1 MKTFL
6 KTLIGGALGVGAL
19 YVVGKICYE
28 AGKDVAKAEQQIEKQ
43 LKTETVD
50 YYASGEHVAQIE
62 MNLDELDPIDKKP
75 ENAKEEMSEAIDEAF
90 EKDSKPTMLGRLV
103 NKVKNAKLF
112 MAAKKAFEKSNKSP
126 GILSSLLTNPDG
138 AKIEAYVRDGGVQ
151 ISVKPRAA

>member
-28 AGKDVAKAEQQIEKQ
+28 AGKDVAKVEQQIEKQ
-43 LKTETVD
+43 LTTENVD
-50 YYASGEHVAQIE
+50 YYAGDKHVTQIE
-62 MNLDELDPIDKKP
+62 MNLDELDPIDKNL
-75 ENAKEEMSEAIDEAF
+75 ENAKEEMSEAIDDAF
-90 EKDSKPTMLGRLV
+90 EKNSRPTMLGRLV

-112 MAAKKAFEKSNKSP
+112 ITAKKAFDKSNRSP

>member
-28 AGKDVAKAEQQIEKQ
+28 AGKDVAEVERQ
-43 LKTETVD
+43 LRE
-50 YYASGEHVAQIE
+50 E
-62 MNLDELDPIDKKP
+62 KP
-75 ENAKEEMSEAIDEAF
+75 EESGIQHVEQIQMDIPDLVLDQDCVNKTLANAKKEMSEAIDEAL
-90 EKDSKPTMLGRLV
+90 EKNTKPTMLGRAI
-103 NKVKNAKLF
+103 NKIKNAKLF
-112 MAAKKAFEKSNKSP
+112 LTAKKAFDKSSKKP

-138 AKIEAYVRDGGVQ
+138 ARIEAFVRDGGVQ

>member
-1 MKTFL
+1 MKTLL

-28 AGKDVAKAEQQIEKQ
+28 AGKDVAEVERQ
-43 LKTETVD
+43 LRE
-50 YYASGEHVAQIE
+50 E
-62 MNLDELDPIDKKP
+62 KP
-75 ENAKEEMSEAIDEAF
+75 EESGIQHVEQIQMDIPDLVLNQECVDKTLQDAKQEMSKAIDEAL
-90 EKDSKPTMLGRLV
+90 ENNTKPTMLGRAI

-112 MAAKKAFEKSNKSP
+112 LTVKTACDQCGKKP

-138 AKIEAYVRDGGVQ
+138 ARIEAFVRDGGVQ